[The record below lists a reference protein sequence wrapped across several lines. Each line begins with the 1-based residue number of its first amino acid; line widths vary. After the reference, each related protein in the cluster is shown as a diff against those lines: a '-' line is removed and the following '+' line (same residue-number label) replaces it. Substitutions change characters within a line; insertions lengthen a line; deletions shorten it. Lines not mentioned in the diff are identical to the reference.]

1 MNKKT
6 TTIAGIALGAS
17 LLAGAGYGLY
27 TYLRRKFSPSGEA
40 STTGDST
47 IANSG
52 FMNGFTS
59 DNLVKSN
66 TLYGLGHVDNGLITG
81 GLYKG
86 NQALY

>member
-27 TYLRRKFSPSGEA
+27 TYLRKKFNHSGDVSA
-40 STTGDST
+40 TGGNTTP
-47 IANSG
+47 ING

-66 TLYGLGHVDNGLITG
+66 TLYGLGHVENGLVAG
-81 GLYKG
+81 GLYKSS
-86 NQALY
+86 QALY

>member
-27 TYLRRKFSPSGEA
+27 TFLRKKFNRSNVVVN
-40 STTGDST
+40 GDNAFVNQDIT
-47 IANSG
+47 HG
-52 FMNGFTS
+52 FIGGSLIKS
-59 DNLVKSN
+59 DNLYS
-66 TLYGLGHVDNGLITG
+66 LGHANNELVGG

-86 NQALY
+86 TPALY